1 MFVQTY
7 FGIDFED
14 KAQKNVYCFKL
25 FCTRRYLLRKRLKH
39 DSDRKNF
46 AISGCRRN
54 EAWVGAEPPAEHV
67 PADGQ
72 QVGDEAFRLEES
84 SHTGT
89 SQTKSGW
96 SLDHSS
102 LLQF

>member
-1 MFVQTY
+1 M
-7 FGIDFED
+7 I
-14 KAQKNVYCFKL
+14 KIKKKQK
-25 FCTRRYLLRKRLKH
+25 H
-39 DSDRKNF
+39 F
-46 AISGCRRN
+46 AVSGCRRN
-54 EAWVGAEPPAEHV
+54 EAGVGAEPLAEHV

-72 QVGDEAFRLEES
+72 QVGDEALRVEES
-84 SHTGT
+84 SHTGK